1 MHLPRTRF
9 FKDLYNNEMAKL
21 FWGQIPI
28 EKGAALFY
36 YEGHSQVS
44 KIIYTL
50 KYSNQ
55 PEIGVKMGRIMAKE
69 YYEYD
74 FFKDIDLIVPI
85 PLAKKR
91 LRQRGYNQSMEIAKG
106 VNEIT
111 DIEIAGDIITRKTFV
126 GSQTDKDR
134 WGRMKNV
141 EDVFHL
147 DKPEKITGKHLLI
160 IDDVVTTGAT
170 AISCGKELTK
180 AGNVK
185 ISVLSLG
192 FAKS

>member
-1 MHLPRTRF
+1 
-9 FKDLYNNEMAKL
+9 MARL

-28 EKGAALFY
+28 EKGVALFY

-44 KIIYTL
+44 NVIYTL
-50 KYSNQ
+50 KYGNQ
-55 PEIGVKMGRIMAKE
+55 PEIGIKMGRILAKE
-69 YYEYD
+69 YNVD
-74 FFKDIDLIVPI
+74 DLFKDIDMIIPI

-91 LRQRGYNQSMEIAKG
+91 LRKRGYNQSMEIAKG

-111 DIEIAGDIITRKTFV
+111 NIPIGGDIVIRQEFA
-126 GSQTDKDR
+126 GSQTNKDR
-134 WGRMKNV
+134 WGRIKNV
-141 EDVFHL
+141 EGVFHL

-170 AISCGKELTK
+170 VISCGKELVK

-192 FAKS
+192 FSKS